1 MGHPGIQ
8 PYFVFVN
15 QAPRYEFH
23 NRISNRTKKRPSPA
37 RFGRYL
43 DFIEAQRRLPTGIFA
58 GQGRIITL
66 VDRKFARN
74 FILIAGLSFST
85 QGMAQTP
92 VAKFHIH
99 FSGSVDCE
107 QPVAAKNIP
116 ISGDGRGVLNADGSA
131 SADITE
137 TAFIFSSTI
146 HFDGRI
152 GAAPTAAPGGSA
164 QVRVAGR
171 NSLKLIWN
179 LPNNALVVNI
189 VTRGQSCSASFAANL
204 FPGKRQYT
212 LFDGSTI
219 HYCGRP
225 RVAQASCE
233 VR

>member
-1 MGHPGIQ
+1 M
-8 PYFVFVN
+8 
-15 QAPRYEFH
+15 
-23 NRISNRTKKRPSPA
+23 RI
-37 RFGRYL
+37 
-43 DFIEAQRRLPTGIFA
+43 
-58 GQGRIITL
+58 
-66 VDRKFARN
+66 DRKFVRN
-74 FILIAGLSFST
+74 LILIAGLGFSP
-85 QGMAQTP
+85 QAMAQTP
-92 VAKFHIH
+92 LVNFHIQ
-99 FSGSVDCE
+99 FSGTVDCD
-107 QPVAAKNIP
+107 QPVPAKNIP
-116 ISGDGRGVLNADGSA
+116 ISGDGSGVLNTDGSA

-137 TAFIFSSTI
+137 TAFIFSNTI

-189 VTRGQSCSASFAANL
+189 VTRGRSCSASFGANL
-204 FPGKRQYT
+204 FPSKRQYT